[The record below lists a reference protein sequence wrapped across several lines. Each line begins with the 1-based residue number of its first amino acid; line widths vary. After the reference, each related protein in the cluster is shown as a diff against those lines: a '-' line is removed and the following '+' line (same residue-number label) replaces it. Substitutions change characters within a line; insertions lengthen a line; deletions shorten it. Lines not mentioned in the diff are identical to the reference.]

1 MKARTAQC
9 NRIHG
14 FLLEYGIESSK
25 GIGAVS
31 RRLPE
36 VLEDAENEVPF
47 DARGLPR
54 ELGGELR
61 RLDDRVKEF
70 DARIGEIA
78 RRTPACR
85 RLQAIP
91 GVGPLTATA
100 LAATVGS
107 AAEFRNG
114 RELAAWLGLVPR
126 QRATGGKP
134 TLPGI
139 SKRGDRHLR
148 TLMIHGARAA
158 LRTAAKRDDRRSRWA
173 LEPQGRR
180 GANVAAVALANKNAR
195 PRGRCWPAR
204 PTSTPTTSARRPE
217 GGLKAARG
225 RESFPRRLQAADG
238 CSGVK
243 LEVLARQVEPARQE
257 PAQGKGL
264 RDRAIDEAGVCGT
277 HQGPGA
283 PLPTGGRIHVSNRTF
298 LGHRRQLTPLQTRGG
313 PYMPCVVVAA
323 PATVSLFVLR

>member
-1 MKARTAQC
+1 MQPDPRLSA
-9 NRIHG
+9 
-14 FLLEYGIESSK
+14 EYGIESSK
-25 GIGAVS
+25 GIGAVL

-78 RRTPACR
+78 RQTPACR

-134 TLPGI
+134 TLLGI

-195 PRGRCWPAR
+195 TAWALLAGEADFD
-204 PTSTPTTSARRPE
+204 ADHV
-217 GGLKAARG
+217 GKAA
-225 RESFPRRLQAADG
+225 
-238 CSGVK
+238 
-243 LEVLARQVEPARQE
+243 
-257 PAQGKGL
+257 
-264 RDRAIDEAGVCGT
+264 
-277 HQGPGA
+277 
-283 PLPTGGRIHVSNRTF
+283 
-298 LGHRRQLTPLQTRGG
+298 
-313 PYMPCVVVAA
+313 
-323 PATVSLFVLR
+323 